1 MFVDEAKISIK
12 AGDGGNGCIAFRR
25 EKYVPRGGP
34 SGGDGGHGGSVY
46 LEANPND
53 NTLLRYRYNR
63 EFKADRGRHGEGSN
77 CTGVSGEDMI
87 LKVPVGTLV
96 FDGDNSELLADLKK
110 PGQRVLVAHGGKG
123 GRGNQ
128 HFAKPWHQ
136 APREKEEGEPGEE
149 RHLRLELKLLADVG
163 LVGFPNAGKSTLISV
178 ISAARPKI
186 ANYPFTTLEPNL
198 GVVNADGGTGGHGT
212 ELGRTFVVADLP
224 GLIEGASEGAGLGTR
239 FLRHVERTRLLVH
252 LIDTSDTAEMDP
264 VKAYEIIEGELSA
277 FSDSLT
283 RKPRIVVATKLDA
296 TTDHA
301 KIDELRAFCH
311 KRGLEFHSISAPTG
325 EGVKELVRAIAN
337 ALDKIPKEELE
348 EPGEHEQEIVEE
360 ELQHL
365 EAEAEA
371 ELSDSEDQEELEE
384 EDQDEPPAS
393 HVS

>member
-1 MFVDEAKISIK
+1 MFVDEAKISVK
-12 AGDGGNGCIAFRR
+12 AGDGGNGCVAFRR

-34 SGGDGGHGGSVY
+34 SGGDGGRGGSIY

-77 CTGVSGEDMI
+77 CTGVSGDDTI

-96 FDGDNSELLADLKK
+96 FDATGNILLADLKR
-110 PGQRVLVAHGGKG
+110 PGQRLLVAQGGRG

-136 APREKEEGEPGEE
+136 APREKEEGEAGEE
-149 RHLRLELKLLADVG
+149 RNLRLELKLLADVG

-224 GLIEGASEGAGLGTR
+224 GLIEGASQGAGLGIR

-252 LIDTSDTAEMDP
+252 LIDTGDTAEMDP
-264 VKAYEIIEGELSA
+264 VKAFEIIEGELGA
-277 FSDSLT
+277 FSEKLLE
-283 RKPRIVVATKLDA
+283 KPMIVVATKLDA
-296 TTDHA
+296 TTDRT
-301 KIDELRAFCH
+301 KLEELQKFC
-311 KRGLEFHSISAPTG
+311 KKKGLEFHAISAAAG
-325 EGVKELVRAIAN
+325 EGVKELVRGIAD
-337 ALDKIPKEELE
+337 ALDKIPRETLEDDTEDEVKEVNEVNE
-348 EPGEHEQEIVEE
+348 VKE
-360 ELQHL
+360 
-365 EAEAEA
+365 
-371 ELSDSEDQEELEE
+371 SEDAAIMGDLEN
-384 EDQDEPPAS
+384 ED
-393 HVS
+393 

>member
-1 MFVDEAKISIK
+1 MFVDEAKISVK
-12 AGDGGNGCIAFRR
+12 AGDGGNGCVAFRR

-34 SGGDGGHGGSVY
+34 SGGDGGRGGSVY

-77 CTGVSGEDMI
+77 CSGVSGDDTV

-96 FDGDNSELLADLKK
+96 FDSTGNVLLADLKR
-110 PGQRVLVAHGGKG
+110 PGQRLLVAQGGRG

-136 APREKEEGEPGEE
+136 APREKEEGEAGEE
-149 RHLRLELKLLADVG
+149 RNLRLELKLLADVG

-224 GLIEGASEGAGLGTR
+224 GLIEGASQGAGLGIR

-252 LIDTSDTAEMDP
+252 LIDTSDMAEMDP
-264 VKAYEIIEGELSA
+264 VKAFEIIEGELGA
-277 FSDSLT
+277 FSEKLLE
-283 RKPRIVVATKLDA
+283 KPMIVAATKLDA
-296 TTDHA
+296 TTDRT
-301 KIDELRAFCH
+301 KLEELQKFC
-311 KRGLEFHSISAPTG
+311 KKKGLEFHAISAAAG
-325 EGVKELVRAIAN
+325 EGVKELVRGIAD
-337 ALDKIPKEELE
+337 ALDKIPKEMMDDE
-348 EPGEHEQEIVEE
+348 
-360 ELQHL
+360 
-365 EAEAEA
+365 EAEAEEA
-371 ELSDSEDQEELEE
+371 NEINEE
-384 EDQDEPPAS
+384 EDSEGAEILGEGGNIEE
-393 HVS
+393 